1 MKGLTLS
8 VQGAANYS
16 HVPSYS
22 FTSSLAKP
30 GQISGMENASR
41 MNLFWQ
47 NTNNVTYNT
56 SFGDHHLTATAV
68 FEASGAEG
76 RNLKLTGSDLANDL
90 LVIGMQKMQ
99 RHAMERMAIPQ
110 KLLCR
115 DLVELCTITKGS
127 IC

>member
-1 MKGLTLS
+1 
-8 VQGAANYS
+8 
-16 HVPSYS
+16 
-22 FTSSLAKP
+22 
-30 GQISGMENASR
+30 

-76 RNLKLTGSDLANDL
+76 RNLKLTGSDLANEF
-90 LVIGMQKMQ
+90 VGYWNAKMQ
-99 RHAMERMAIPQ
+99 RHAMEKMAIPQ
-110 KLLCR
+110 KLLCPG
-115 DLVELCTITKGS
+115 LVELCTITKGS

>member
-1 MKGLTLS
+1 MNFLNYSPTMEMKDPVTGVYNMDPYNSVNGNPYGARVANYGDSYVYALNTNMDLTFKIMKGLTLS

-30 GQISGMENASR
+30 GQLSGMENASR

-56 SFGDHHLTATAV
+56 SFGDHH
-68 FEASGAEG
+68 
-76 RNLKLTGSDLANDL
+76 
-90 LVIGMQKMQ
+90 
-99 RHAMERMAIPQ
+99 
-110 KLLCR
+110 
-115 DLVELCTITKGS
+115 
-127 IC
+127 